1 VTDVAAG
8 PAGPDARRILRDLKA
23 LSAIGGAA
31 AGGVD
36 RPAFSLAYSEAVA
49 WLAELARRAG
59 LRVRQDAAGN
69 LIARLGPPDAPAV
82 VCGSHID
89 SVPGGGIYDGTLGV
103 LAGLECARALADRAA
118 GLTKAFEV
126 VAFVDEEG
134 AYLSLLGSRAMAGD
148 LDPGELAAAHGRD
161 GRSLAAAMRQAGL
174 DPRRVLEAA
183 RPASDITAYVELHIE
198 QGPVLESTSCDIGIV
213 TDIVGLHAA
222 ELTFL
227 GEANHAGTTPLSLR
241 KDAFRAAAQAVTECF
256 DLVES
261 AFPADTR
268 LTYGEVAL
276 APGASNVVPG
286 EVRLTQEIRAIRT
299 PDIDRALAETRAT
312 AERVAALRGVGLR
325 CEARSFDPPV
335 AMSEDLVALIEA
347 VAAEQGASALRM
359 ASGAGHDAQA
369 MAKRWHSGMIFV
381 PSAGG
386 VSHNPAEET
395 GPAEIERGARVLY
408 GVVERLVS
416 GPAT

>member
-118 GLTKAFEV
+118 GLTKALEV

-286 EVRLTQEIRAIRT
+286 EVRLTVRSPRPARL
-299 PDIDRALAETRAT
+299 PSGSR
-312 AERVAALRGVGLR
+312 R
-325 CEARSFDPPV
+325 CA
-335 AMSEDLVALIEA
+335 
-347 VAAEQGASALRM
+347 
-359 ASGAGHDAQA
+359 ASGCAARPGPSTRRSPCRKISSRSSRRSPRSKGRARCA
-369 MAKRWHSGMIFV
+369 WPPGPGTMPRPWPSGGT
-381 PSAGG
+381 A
-386 VSHNPAEET
+386 A
-395 GPAEIERGARVLY
+395 
-408 GVVERLVS
+408 
-416 GPAT
+416 